1 MSTKKIE
8 FNPLFLVGGSSKS
21 KKKKIKSA
29 PLISPN
35 VLKNKLLKKIKEH
48 KNKEI
53 SVHNKVITEKKKL
66 NKEASKIQPTNFD
79 NSDSNNEEIVN
90 YTDDFN
96 ESLNYLLSLKNNNKD
111 EKTYSTEQP
120 LVNLELPEELIERSN
135 NNNNNCIIVET
146 EPTPQEPTNNNANAT
161 TNHSTSYKQPPAP
174 PWGVLKNGQQPTY
187 RQFNNKT
194 LKNTPSFP
202 RELKFEEIKNK
213 TTQQNIEPITK
224 QKVKRSIR
232 RKYMLG
238 KSKTKRCVGV
248 LLKDKDTRKKI
259 LQAQKDLK
267 GESINDV
274 KKYLRNHNLIKIGT
288 YAPNDVVR
296 KLYESAMF
304 AGEITNSNEDTMLH
318 NFIKD
323 NDEHPIF

>member
-21 KKKKIKSA
+21 KKKNIKSA

-53 SVHNKVITEKKKL
+53 SVHNKVIAEKKKL
-66 NKEASKIQPTNFD
+66 DKEASKIQPTNFD
-79 NSDSNNEEIVN
+79 NSDNSDNSNNEEIVN

-96 ESLNYLLSLKNNNKD
+96 ESLNYLLSLKNKNNN
-111 EKTYSTEQP
+111 EKTTEQP
-120 LVNLELPEELIERSN
+120 LVNLELPEELIERNNN
-135 NNNNNCIIVET
+135 NNNNNCITIEL
-146 EPTPQEPTNNNANAT
+146 PQEPTT
-161 TNHSTSYKQPPAP
+161 SSTHSTSYKQPPAP

-194 LKNTPSFP
+194 LKNTPSLFP

-213 TTQQNIEPITK
+213 TTTQQNIEPITK

-288 YAPNDVVR
+288 FAPNDVVR

-323 NDEHPIF
+323 NNEHPIF